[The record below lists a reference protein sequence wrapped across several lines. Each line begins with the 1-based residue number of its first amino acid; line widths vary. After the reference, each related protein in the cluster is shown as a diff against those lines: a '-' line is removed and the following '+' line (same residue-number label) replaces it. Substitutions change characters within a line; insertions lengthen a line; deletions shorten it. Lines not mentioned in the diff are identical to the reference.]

1 MSVLQYRKC
10 DAKKMESALSIPN
23 PNDVN
28 ILIGVCDSRT
38 PCGRCYC
45 NSSACHKRFKCKR
58 PKINIDTCKKC
69 SHVFKCGTTYA

>member
-10 DAKKMESALSIPN
+10 DAKKIKSALDFNVDSNAI
-23 PNDVN
+23 
-28 ILIGVCDSRT
+28 IGVCDSRT

-45 NSSACHKRFKCKR
+45 NTSTCYKRFKCKR